1 MIVTVALIK
10 AIGILPEKYE
20 VSSFQWFR
28 FIMINLTP
36 ALLVGIGVAYTDLK
50 EVIQSLSLIYL
61 VLVSMTIIDAT
72 IGSAFVGNL
81 LGFYPL

>member
-61 VLVSMTIIDAT
+61 VLVSMTIIGAT